1 MSIKE
6 SIRESA
12 ETVEITQTSQGS
24 TNKQIEQEEEAV
36 FGVPDK
42 QQRTILKDLA
52 ALYYALLG
60 PQSLVETTGNIS
72 RPLYP
77 VVTKNRPR

>member
-1 MSIKE
+1 MTAKE
-6 SIRESA
+6 PDLQ
-12 ETVEITQTSQGS
+12 VEEVVKFTQTSQGS
-24 TNKQIEQEEEAV
+24 TNKLIEQEEEAV

-42 QQRTILKDLA
+42 QQRTLLKDLT

-60 PQSLVETTGNIS
+60 PQTLVETTGNIS

-77 VVTKNRPR
+77 IVTKKR